1 MRINTN
7 ISALRAQRAM
17 AEHSKT
23 VESSSGKLSSGL
35 RVQNASDDAASLS
48 IGQKN
53 KAEIRSQHAAMR
65 NANDAVS
72 EFQVAE
78 GSMNE
83 MGNMLV
89 RLREL
94 SMQAATAT
102 LEDSDRSLLN
112 MEYMELRQ
120 EIERIARSTEFKGTK
135 LLRSGSSDSR
145 DFQIGTKSNA
155 DSKLSIKENDLT
167 LTEFNLRIVD
177 SSIPNAEEAKLN
189 LAFIDEAITKLS
201 GTRAKVGS
209 LQNRLVSAV
218 SNLEVSKTNELDAL
232 SKRMDA
238 DYALETSEKL
248 KAEGKLAAATSVL
261 AQSNLFSAQTL
272 KLLKD

>member
-7 ISALRAQRAM
+7 ISALQAQRSM
-17 AEHSKT
+17 SEHSKS
-23 VESSSGKLSSGL
+23 VESSSGKLSSGT
-35 RVQNASDDAASLS
+35 RVRNASDDAASLA

-53 KAEIRSQHAAMR
+53 KASVRSQNQAVR

-78 GSMNE
+78 GAMNE

-120 EIERIARSTEFKGTK
+120 EIERIARSTEFNGSKI
-135 LLRSGSSDSR
+135 LRSGSSSNR
-145 DFQIGTKSNA
+145 DFQIGTQHDANST
-155 DSKLSIKENDLT
+155 LSIKENDLT
-167 LTEFNLRIVD
+167 LTEFNLKLVD
-177 SSIPNAEEAKLN
+177 SSIPTAEEAKIN
-189 LAFIDEAITKLS
+189 LAFIDEAINKLS

-209 LQNRLVSAV
+209 LQNRLMSAV
-218 SNLEVSKTNELDAL
+218 NNLDTSKVNEMDAM

-238 DYALETSEKL
+238 DFALETSEKL
-248 KAEGKLAAATSVL
+248 RSEGKLAAATSVL

-272 KLLKD
+272 KLLK

>member
-7 ISALRAQRAM
+7 ISALQAQRAM

-23 VESSSGKLSSGL
+23 VESSSGKLSSGS
-35 RVQNASDDAASLS
+35 RVRNASDDAASLA

-78 GSMNE
+78 GAMGE

-120 EIERIARSTEFKGTK
+120 EIERITRSTEFNGTK
-135 LLRSGSSDSR
+135 VLRSGSGSNR
-145 DFQIGTKSNA
+145 DFQIGIQHDANST
-155 DSKLSIKENDLT
+155 LSIKENDLT

-177 SSIPNAEEAKLN
+177 SSIPNAEEAKMN
-189 LAFIDEAITKLS
+189 LQYIDEAINKLS

-209 LQNRLVSAV
+209 LQNRLMSAV
-218 SNLEVSKTNELDAL
+218 GNLEVSKTNEMEAL